1 MKYTIVMS
9 DGRVIEF
16 IDGNI
21 QDSNDLTR
29 VDLLTILKTVVI
41 ANTRSEIE

>member
-1 MKYTIVMS
+1 MNYTIEMS

-16 IDGNI
+16 IDGQI
-21 QDSNDLTR
+21 QNSNDLTR
-29 VDLLTILKTVVI
+29 EELLTILVTVVI